1 MKLSNMFAI
10 EASGIIKQ
18 FGSNTVLKGIDLQ
31 VPQNSVFGFLGNNG
45 AGKSTFIRSLLGL
58 LRYSGEFR
66 VFGET
71 VARND
76 YRFKHQVG
84 ALVDSP
90 SLYSHLTAAEYLTI
104 TQRIKS
110 LPVTSI
116 DEVLEIVGLTHVRIE
131 KIEYFSLGMKQRLA
145 LAQALI
151 GKPKLLVLDEPTNG
165 LDPAGIVEIREL
177 LSSLPKQMDV
187 TVFLSS
193 HLLDEI
199 EKTATHVAILK
210 DGQISLQS
218 ELAVLLTQMGQHL
231 YIRSQNT
238 PEVTQLLI
246 ANGWVVET
254 TTDYVIARNCS
265 EEDAIHIHQ
274 LIHSHQLPLIESR
287 LQQDRLEKL
296 FHQHNSE

>member
-1 MKLSNMFAI
+1 MFAI
-10 EASGIIKQ
+10 EASRVSKQ
-18 FGSNTVLKGIDLQ
+18 FGSNTVLNGIDLQ

-58 LRYSGEFR
+58 LRYSGEFTI
-66 VFGET
+66 FGESI
-71 VARND
+71 ARND
-76 YRFKHQVG
+76 YRYKHQIG

-90 SLYSHLTAAEYLTI
+90 SLYTHLTATEFLTI
-104 TQRIKS
+104 AQRIKS
-110 LPVTSI
+110 LPFTSI
-116 DEVLEIVGLTHVRIE
+116 DEVLEIVDLTEVRDE
-131 KIEYFSLGMKQRLA
+131 KIEFFSLGMKQRLA

-151 GKPKLLVLDEPTNG
+151 GKPRLLVLDEPTNG

-210 DGQISLQS
+210 DGKISLQS
-218 ELAVLLTQMGQHL
+218 ELADLLTQMGQHL

-238 PEVTQLLI
+238 ADVSQLLI
-246 ANGWVVET
+246 ANGWFVET
-254 TTDYVIARNCS
+254 TADHVIAQNCS
-265 EEDAIHIHQ
+265 EEDAIQIHQ
-274 LIHSHQLPLIESR
+274 LIHNHQLPLIESR